1 MSLAEA
7 QIDPQQSIGQIA
19 VSLPGA
25 TAIFRKLKLDFC
37 CGGQLPLAQVVADK
51 QLNLD
56 VVVKALS
63 ALERSGEP
71 PAPTDPAALIEH
83 ILTRY
88 HAVHRE
94 QLPELIA
101 MARRVE
107 AVHKGHPDVPAGL
120 ADLLEDMA
128 QYLESHM
135 AKEEQV
141 LFPLLTTGGHDLAAP
156 RREKQAGQ
164 LAAGVGP
171 GVVQRRRP
179 EVVVVDVP
187 GEVHQMCGL
196 GLAYGSPCLAGVEQ
210 VSDDVASV
218 GDRGRRA
225 ANGDDIVSGPDEGVH
240 DRPSEKTA
248 LHLKINKD
256 FPEGNPVRLLPLDGF
271 TDALE
276 IRGGLGAHRH
286 TSAKIPE

>member
-51 QLNLD
+51 QLDLD

-71 PAPTDPAALIEH
+71 PAPTDPVALIEH

-141 LFPLLTTGGHDLAAP
+141 LLPLLTTGGH
-156 RREKQAGQ
+156 E
-164 LAAGVGP
+164 
-171 GVVQRRRP
+171 
-179 EVVVVDVP
+179 
-187 GEVHQMCGL
+187 
-196 GLAYGSPCLAGVEQ
+196 LAGMPMKVMRMEHTDHGE
-210 VSDDVASV
+210 SLE
-218 GDRGRRA
+218 RLM
-225 ANGDDIVSGPDEGVH
+225 
-240 DRPSEKTA
+240 A
-248 LHLKINKD
+248 LTN
-256 FPEGNPVRLLPLDGF
+256 
-271 TDALE
+271 DATPP
-276 IRGGLGAHRH
+276 LGACNTWRALYAGIDQFRDDLINHIHLENNVLFTHFEQLKAPVYGGCGGGGGGCRC
-286 TSAKIPE
+286 S